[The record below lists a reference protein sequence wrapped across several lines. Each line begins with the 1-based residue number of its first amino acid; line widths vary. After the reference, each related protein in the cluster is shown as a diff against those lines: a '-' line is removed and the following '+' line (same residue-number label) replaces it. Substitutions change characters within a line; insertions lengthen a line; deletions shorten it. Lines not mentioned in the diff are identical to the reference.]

1 MSTVCKCGR
10 KVVQTFLYVWTKFSS
25 GERHIYAREVLDAF
39 LPPPQIFF
47 QKQLFCY
54 YKQIYANKIDNPEEM
69 DKSLE
74 RYNLSRPNQEEIEN
88 MNRPIIATKI
98 EIVI

>member
-39 LPPPQIFF
+39 LPPPKSSFKNNFFVTISKYMQI
-47 QKQLFCY
+47 K
-54 YKQIYANKIDNPEEM
+54 
-69 DKSLE
+69 
-74 RYNLSRPNQEEIEN
+74 
-88 MNRPIIATKI
+88 
-98 EIVI
+98 